1 MGSYHNSVAP
11 RILTNS
17 FVKCNAPLSHQARKE
32 NPKVILNVGGL
43 KHEVSRLNVM
53 FLSVSFYL
61 SFSLPLLTAHSLVSS
76 SDSFFPLLNNSFLS
90 PFPFLNFS
98 PFFLFFHS
106 FLFSSLLSFFPYFL
120 SLLSPLSFFL
130 SFFPHL
136 FRVFLSLCSIT

>member
-11 RILTNS
+11 RIVTNS

-53 FLSVSFYL
+53 FLSFSFYL
-61 SFSLPLLTAHSLVSS
+61 SFSFPLLTAHSLVSS

-130 SFFPHL
+130 SFSPHL